1 MKFADINKSFLKQL
15 QKTLAEGYQIC
26 TATEKVSFNVII
38 SVKG

>member
-1 MKFADINKSFLKQL
+1 MKFAYINKSFLRQL

-26 TATEKVSFNVII
+26 NETEKVSFNVSI